1 MSRIHISILIVLA
14 LGIEPVWAQAQAQD
28 TEQMS
33 QSELQKLV
41 LELQKQLKEQK
52 KLIEQQNQTLQDQ
65 TDAISSLKTQLD
77 QLSISAT
84 GEAPAL
90 SDEDL
95 ALKERL
101 SKVEEELAKPP
112 DTPENVLTAGDFP
125 GSIRIPGT
133 GMASKFGGFVR
144 LGVVD
149 SLDPIG
155 STDRFVTGSIL
166 VIQDDLGGDFN
177 EGFVISAKRSRL
189 NWDMRLDSSVGQFRA
204 FVEGDFA
211 GQAGNSDVLR
221 LRHAYGQYN
230 RFILGQTWSTLM
242 DIAAIPEDVDFEG
255 LNAQLNVRQP
265 ELRWTRGLG
274 NDTPFAFA
282 FEDPAP
288 SITGGTGVS
297 QFPDTIVR
305 VTKQR
310 DWGHLHFGGIL
321 RSIRGV
327 PTDEEGNEL
336 TNEASSAFGWGL
348 TFSGNAAV
356 KKWDRRDNFKFQL
369 NFGDGLGR
377 YINDLGT
384 LGGFDA
390 AFDMESGDLETLG
403 VFGVYGAFQ
412 KWWKRNPLGLFKAVR
427 STFVYGYVQVQDLD
441 FLPDNFYRSTQR
453 FSANWLWSPISQIDL
468 GVELL
473 YGVRKN
479 RDRQDASARQF
490 QFVSTFRF

>member
-1 MSRIHISILIVLA
+1 MSRIHIPILIALVLA
-14 LGIEPVWAQAQAQD
+14 PGWLWAQAQD

-41 LELQKQLKEQK
+41 LELQKQLKDQQE
-52 KLIEQQNQTLQDQ
+52 LIEQQNQTLQDQ
-65 TDAISSLKTQLD
+65 TDAIKGLKTQLD
-77 QLSISAT
+77 QLSMSST
-84 GEAPAL
+84 GQAPAI

-95 ALKERL
+95 VLKERL
-101 SKVEEELAKPP
+101 SKVEEELARPP

-155 STDRFVTGSIL
+155 STDRFVAGAIPVT
-166 VIQDDLGGDFN
+166 DDELGGDFN

-211 GQAGNSDVLR
+211 GQTGGSDVLR

-242 DIAAIPEDVDFEG
+242 DTAAIPEDVDFEG
-255 LNAQLNVRQP
+255 LNAQINVRQP
-265 ELRWTRGLG
+265 ELRYTRGLG
-274 NDTPFAFA
+274 NNTPFAFA
-282 FEDPAP
+282 WEDPSP

-305 VTKQR
+305 ITKKYE
-310 DWGHLHFGGIL
+310 WGHLQFGGIL

-336 TNEASSAFGWGL
+336 TSDASSAFGWGL

-356 KKWDRRDNFKFQL
+356 KKWDRRDNFKFQF

-384 LGGFDA
+384 VGGFDA
-390 AFDMESGDLETLG
+390 AFDMESGELETLG
-403 VFGVYGAFQ
+403 VFGVYGGFQ

-427 STFVYGYVQVQDLD
+427 STFIYGYVQVQDLD

-453 FSANWLWSPISQIDL
+453 VSANWLWSPISQIDL
-468 GVELL
+468 GVEFLW
-473 YGVRKN
+473 GTRTN
-479 RDRQDASARQF
+479 RNRQRATAKQL